1 MSYCVNCGVEL
12 DPTAS
17 SCPLCHTKVYN
28 PGQPIDTVSPPPY
41 ATVKGY
47 IEPVKAKEFT
57 ILMSIV
63 LLTSALVCIFLNI
76 FVIPMGQWS
85 VYVTGICG
93 MLWVFFLPLF
103 FPQKSNIFINLALD
117 GASICLFLGL
127 ISLLHPGQGWYQDIG
142 LPTALLG
149 TVLLEIFFLVA
160 IHKKSSMLIKTV
172 TAVTASAVFCVAI
185 EIMIDLHFT
194 GTFELRWSAIV
205 ATCVAVIDIILMTIY
220 LREGLRSEVR
230 RRMHF

>member
-12 DPTAS
+12 DSTAS

-28 PGQPIDTVSPPPY
+28 PNRPIDTVTPPPY
-41 ATVKGY
+41 ATVKGH

-76 FVIPMGQWS
+76 FIIPVGQWS

-93 MLWVFFLPLF
+93 MLWVFLLPLF
-103 FPQKSNIFINLALD
+103 FPQKSNIFLNLALD
-117 GASICLFLGL
+117 GISISLFLGL
-127 ISLLHPGQGWYQDIG
+127 ISLLHPNHGWYRDIG
-142 LPTALLG
+142 LPIALLG
-149 TVLLEIFFLVA
+149 TVLLEIVFLVV
-160 IHKKSSMLIKTV
+160 IHRKSSMLIKTV
-172 TAVTASAVFCVAI
+172 TSVTAIAVFCIAI
-185 EIMIDLHFT
+185 EMMIDLHFT
-194 GTFELRWSAIV
+194 GSFYLRWSAIV
-205 ATCVAVIDIILMTIY
+205 ATCAVVIDIILMTIY
-220 LREGLRSEVR
+220 LREGLRGEIR

>member
-1 MSYCVNCGVEL
+1 MHFFE
-12 DPTAS
+12 
-17 SCPLCHTKVYN
+17 
-28 PGQPIDTVSPPPY
+28 
-41 ATVKGY
+41 Y
-47 IEPVKAKEFT
+47 ICDSHGTMVCLRYGHLRNALGLFPAFVF
-57 ILMSIV
+57 
-63 LLTSALVCIFLNI
+63 SAEI
-76 FVIPMGQWS
+76 Q
-85 VYVTGICG
+85 Y
-93 MLWVFFLPLF
+93 
-103 FPQKSNIFINLALD
+103 FINLALD

-172 TAVTASAVFCVAI
+172 TAVTAVAVFCVAI

-220 LREGLRSEVR
+220 LRDGLRSEVR